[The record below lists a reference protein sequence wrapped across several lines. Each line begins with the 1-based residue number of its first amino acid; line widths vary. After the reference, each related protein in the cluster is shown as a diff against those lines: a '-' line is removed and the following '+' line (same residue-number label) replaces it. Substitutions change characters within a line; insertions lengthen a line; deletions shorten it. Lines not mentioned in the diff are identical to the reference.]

1 MALTTLG
8 SAGSDKNIWLT
19 VEVPISLSQPGR
31 LGVEV
36 QDYAV
41 YMLGPEG
48 WSTLAG
54 APWRTLLCE
63 PQF

>member
-8 SAGSDKNIWLT
+8 SAGSDKNIWLA

-36 QDYAV
+36 QCCAV
-41 YMLGPEG
+41 CQALKD
-48 WSTLAG
+48 G
-54 APWRTLLCE
+54 AH
-63 PQF
+63 